1 MMRQCD
7 KLRKPNDITKQRR
20 MRQKESGKR
29 FEGLKSTSFK
39 GMLVSWKNG
48 FKREL
53 KTGSR
58 ICHIRKKENRVSLS
72 SSTSR
77 LINSMK

>member
-1 MMRQCD
+1 MMRLSD

-20 MRQKESGKR
+20 MRPKESDKR

-39 GMLVSWKNG
+39 GMLASWKNG
-48 FKREL
+48 FRRAW

-58 ICHIRKKENRVSLS
+58 ICHTRKKENRVSLS
-72 SSTSR
+72 SNTSR